1 MAYFYWPHSIGSI
14 LLKFFLLFDC
24 SRCYSHHSSKPKTA
38 ITAIKEQRR
47 KTKPSIAS
55 NFPELGGEKGDETD
69 GDDEED
75 DGEGEGEGKDAAQD
89 SKHRKEVE
97 DGENGSGN
105 AEDEGGNE
113 GDHEKDHD
121 DKDDDDNGDIIS
133 KKSLSTVNL
142 EALKGYLNAG
152 NYISAI
158 FRKCVQLEDPT
169 IYSAFSEHVI
179 QQIRDV
185 AFGAGCEEP
194 PSITFT
200 EEDSELLSKRVTF
213 RRLMDQFE
221 NNIFILKEK
230 PRDEKNNTFY
240 MSDRDL
246 QEFGISKVVHDFMF
260 KPSKI
265 M

>member
-1 MAYFYWPHSIGSI
+1 M
-14 LLKFFLLFDC
+14 
-24 SRCYSHHSSKPKTA
+24 
-38 ITAIKEQRR
+38 
-47 KTKPSIAS
+47 
-55 NFPELGGEKGDETD
+55 
-69 GDDEED
+69 
-75 DGEGEGEGKDAAQD
+75 
-89 SKHRKEVE
+89 
-97 DGENGSGN
+97 
-105 AEDEGGNE
+105 
-113 GDHEKDHD
+113 
-121 DKDDDDNGDIIS
+121 
-133 KKSLSTVNL
+133 NL

-200 EEDSELLSKRVTF
+200 EEDSESLSKRATF